1 MNLSILVR
9 RAPVCFVL
17 FLCFA
22 FGSTAGTFGDTTDLD
37 GLAQRLNAVL
47 QQNHAQTVV
56 IGDFPAMGNGVTLQ
70 GAFLADRLW
79 FAVLQQEKGF
89 RTLNRGSLH
98 RQLYARPVS
107 STSFEEA
114 QVEAA
119 RALGAEVLIA
129 GKIQLHANDL
139 VIALT
144 AVDVST
150 GKDISKW
157 TWMVPRS
164 SSLDALALQ
173 PIQAKGPVYILQQ
186 DGVSTPDCA
195 YCPFPQYSETA
206 RKKKIEGT
214 VVVEAMIDASG
225 RATKVWEVRGLPD
238 GLTQQAV
245 DAVHKWHFKSAHD
258 ADGRAVSVMVPVDVT
273 FRLM

>member
-1 MNLSILVR
+1 MNLSILAR
-9 RAPVCFVL
+9 RVPLFVAAVS
-17 FLCFA
+17 CFA
-22 FGSTAGTFGDTTDLD
+22 FCASTFGEATDLE
-37 GLAQRLNAVL
+37 GLAKGLSGVL
-47 QQNHAQTVV
+47 QRAQVQTVV
-56 IGDFPAMGNGVTLQ
+56 IGDFPGIGDGVSLQ

-79 FAVLQQEKGF
+79 FAVLQQKKGF

-98 RQLYARPVS
+98 RQLYAREIS
-107 STSFEEA
+107 NTSFEQA

-119 RALGAEVLIA
+119 RALGAQVLIT
-129 GKIQLHANDL
+129 GRIERRANDL
-139 VIALT
+139 SIAIS

-150 GKDISKW
+150 AKDISQW
-157 TWMVPRS
+157 TWVVPRS
-164 SSLDALALQ
+164 SSLDVLALQ

-195 YCPFPQYSETA
+195 YCPFPKYSEAA

-238 GLTQQAV
+238 GLTQEAV
-245 DAVHKWHFKSAHD
+245 DAVRQWHFKAAQK
-258 ADGRAVSVMVPVDVT
+258 ADGQAVTVMVPVDVT